1 MLASVLDIKTPTAPP
16 RLTTIFTFAADTTP
30 SPIKLA
36 SVPTPSGSLI
46 LMTHPSRPTSSL
58 ALFHPSYP
66 AVIDSRGLPR
76 SLSTIKEIIML
87 SPRVAG
93 LLCRISSAEAQ
104 EKEKDAV
111 YLVDVAVPAGGVGI
125 AQLLSSAELTARF
138 ILSFGAPATE
148 EPETDTVAAR
158 DRAFLASFAQA
169 LKQPTPAAA
178 VDIFNAYEIAEGDPF
193 ALRTRKLLKIRE
205 QESEAVKKRSTARL
219 VGEIVKLVLES
230 ALGPPVDG
238 EGEEMQPAPKGAYPY
253 VVVRSLIKREWVSD
267 GMWARGGVVRAL
279 LVLGDW
285 VRRRLRAFRRG
296 WGTDFGCVGLDH
308 ACAPA
313 TPRDPV
319 DLARRRR
326 LRRFAPIIYCP
337 TPPDRTGSLPWR
349 PTFRATASTSRL
361 RGLERYERCYAC
373 PGGVCRVARGV

>member
-16 RLTTIFTFAADTTP
+16 RLTTIFTFAADTTL

-46 LMTHPSRPTSSL
+46 LMTSPARPTSSL

-66 AVIDSRGLPR
+66 AVMDSRDLPR
-76 SLSTIKEIIML
+76 SLSTVKEIIML

-93 LLCRISSAEAQ
+93 LVCRISSSADSQ

-111 YLVDVAVPAGGVGI
+111 YLVDVTVPAGGVGI

-138 ILSFGAPATE
+138 ILPSGGPTTE
-148 EPETDTVAAR
+148 SEAETDTVVAR
-158 DRAFLASFAQA
+158 DRAFLASFAEA
-169 LKQPTPAAA
+169 LKQSTPAAA

-219 VGEIVKLVLES
+219 VGDIVRLVLES
-230 ALGPPVDG
+230 ALGPPVEG
-238 EGEEMQPAPKGAYPY
+238 AGEEMQQAPRGAYPY

-279 LVLGDW
+279 LALGDW
-285 VRRRLRAFRRG
+285 VRRRHMCIEMAILIS
-296 WGTDFGCVGLDH
+296 VG
-308 ACAPA
+308 
-313 TPRDPV
+313 
-319 DLARRRR
+319 
-326 LRRFAPIIYCP
+326 
-337 TPPDRTGSLPWR
+337 
-349 PTFRATASTSRL
+349 
-361 RGLERYERCYAC
+361 
-373 PGGVCRVARGV
+373 